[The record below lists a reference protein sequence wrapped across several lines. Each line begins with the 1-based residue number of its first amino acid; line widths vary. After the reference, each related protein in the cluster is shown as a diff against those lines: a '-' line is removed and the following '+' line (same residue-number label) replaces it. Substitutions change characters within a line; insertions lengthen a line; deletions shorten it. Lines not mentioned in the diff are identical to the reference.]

1 MTGKNFSL
9 NPILN
14 TINPE
19 ANIASSSQINT
30 EKITASL
37 EEKLAKFVKVVLAK
51 NPEK

>member
-1 MTGKNFSL
+1 MIDNKIIKNNSE
-9 NPILN
+9 I
-14 TINPE
+14 
-19 ANIASSSQINT
+19 IASSSQINT